1 MATLQPIDIIR
12 KPIVTEKGT
21 FATEKFNRY
30 SFEVDPRADKNQI
43 KAAVEALY
51 KVKVDAVNTLTRRGK
66 FRQMKYGRVQM
77 PSFKLAHVTLKE
89 GQAIE
94 LF

>member
-12 KPIVTEKGT
+12 KPVVTEKGT
-21 FATEKFNRY
+21 FAMNEYNRY

-43 KAAVEALY
+43 KAAIETLY
-51 KVKVDAVNTLTRRGK
+51 KVKVEAVNTMTRRGK
-66 FRQMKYGRVQM
+66 FRQMKHGRVQM
-77 PSFKLAHVTLKE
+77 PCYKYAHVTLKD